1 MILKQQKI
9 VRLKNFNKIPAKHK
23 VYFVRSYAEETKFYE
38 VNKTRR
44 ECACPHFQETK
55 KLCKH
60 LKKVLGIE
68 DVSGFSVSLLKSAL
82 QKSIRRNLPLQSVKI
97 AKKMI
102 KKDAKSFL
110 RRLGVIIVEDVMLH
124 PDFERLIE
132 LASDSSDKD
141 FVLSKE
147 NEKFCLEL
155 VEQLARC
162 LFRDVEFMEYQRGR
176 KEIDL
181 PISFDDLK
189 GEELKLVKAL
199 RWRSGLGGM
208 KGDMEMLRLSARI
221 WTRRFQNGELR
232 ASELKKYFPKPE
244 IDYSEIPER
253 DASDDILLE
262 AVDFHVLKSIPKMI
276 LRKIHLK
283 EKLMQVSGLI
293 NDSQLID
300 LLVSVIWRMRS
311 GINYKLDFQ
320 TKKVFEWLEVDEE
333 RIYDKSEKEKYK
345 RIYKIINE
353 DLDKI
358 SLWYI
363 NKSLEN

>member
-1 MILKQQKI
+1 MQLKQQKVI
-9 VRLKNFNKIPAKHK
+9 KLKNSDEFGVKEKI
-23 VYFVRSYAEETKFYE
+23 YYVRSFTDESKYYE
-38 VNKTRR
+38 INKTRKL
-44 ECACPHFQETK
+44 CSCPAFQKKK

-110 RRLGVIIVEDVMLH
+110 RRLGVIIIEDVMLH

-162 LFRDVEFMEYQRGR
+162 LFRDVEFMEYQHGR

-181 PISFDDLK
+181 PISFDDLE

-244 IDYSEIPER
+244 SNYSEIPER
-253 DASDDILLE
+253 DSSDDILLE

-276 LRKIHLK
+276 LRKKQLK
-283 EKLMQVSGLI
+283 EKLMQESGLV

-300 LLVSVIWRMRS
+300 LLVRVIWRMRS

-320 TKKVFEWLEVDEE
+320 TKKVFEWLEVSEDS
-333 RIYDKSEKEKYK
+333 IYDKSEKEKYMK
-345 RIYKIINE
+345 IYKIINS
-353 DLDKI
+353 DLDRI